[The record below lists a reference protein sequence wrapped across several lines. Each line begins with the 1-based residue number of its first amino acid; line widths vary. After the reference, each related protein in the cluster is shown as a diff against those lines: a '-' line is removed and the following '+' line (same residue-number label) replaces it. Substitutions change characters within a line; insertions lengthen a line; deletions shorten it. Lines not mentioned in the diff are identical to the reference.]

1 MILESMEF
9 LLVTMSR
16 FEETFITCTHSF
28 KLFANAAKFWFQLSE
43 PVFCFN
49 HVIVKLLA
57 FLSFSFFLPNELALS
72 IH

>member
-28 KLFANAAKFWFQLSE
+28 KLFTNAAKFWFQLSE